1 MSIDLRSYIDATLL
15 RATTTSSEIETLCF
29 DAIEA
34 SVWSVCIPP
43 QFVSLASKLTNGS
56 KVKVCTV
63 IGFPLGNTTT
73 KAKAAETLTAIS
85 EGATEID
92 MVIQQGALLSGD
104 FKVVESDIKEVVSAA
119 SGKLV
124 KVIIECAHLP
134 TDLLKE
140 TAAKICVQAGAHF
153 VKTSTGFATSIPVGG
168 VSGAT
173 VHDIKLIK
181 GVVPN
186 SIGVKASG
194 GIKTKAFCQEL
205 INAGATRL
213 GTSSMKEILSGENV
227 SSANAY

>member
-1 MSIDLRSYIDATLL
+1 MSVDLRSYIDATLL
-15 RATTTSSEIETLCF
+15 RATTTSSEIETLCAE
-29 DAIEA
+29 AIAA

-43 QFVSLASKLTNGS
+43 HFVSLASELTNGS

-73 KAKAAETLTAIS
+73 RAKVAETEIAIS
-85 EGATEID
+85 DGATELD

-119 SGKLV
+119 TGKLV

-134 TDLLKE
+134 SDLIKE

-153 VKTSTGFATSIPVGG
+153 VKTSTGFATSIPPGG

-173 VHDIKLIK
+173 IHDIKLIK
-181 GVVPN
+181 RVIPS

-194 GIKTKAFCQEL
+194 GIKTKSFCEEL

-213 GTSSMKEILSGENV
+213 GTSSMKEILLGQNA
-227 SSANAY
+227 SSVNAY